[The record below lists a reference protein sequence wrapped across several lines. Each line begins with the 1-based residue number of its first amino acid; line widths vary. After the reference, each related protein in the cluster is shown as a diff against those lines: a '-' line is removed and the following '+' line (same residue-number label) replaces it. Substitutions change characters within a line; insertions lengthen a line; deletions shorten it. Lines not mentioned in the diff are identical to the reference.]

1 MKKIYIAIT
10 LGFMCFLLT
19 FGIVLQLNTIN
30 SANSIAMQTRTENGL
45 RDEVLKWKE
54 KYDTTYANIEKSE
67 KELEEIRLKATENDS
82 NAVQIEEEL
91 NTSNIL
97 LGMTEV
103 KGQGIIITLEDGTDL
118 VHDEDIIRVV
128 NELKNAGAEAISVND
143 QRIVST
149 TSITCDGNVIM
160 INGQKVGAPFEIRA
174 IGNSASLYGALN
186 RNKGYLELLEECGVY
201 TQTQQVDDITIGKY
215 NGVINAKYLKSV
227 E

>member
-1 MKKIYIAIT
+1 MKKNYIAVT
-10 LGFMCFLLT
+10 LGIMCFLLT

-30 SANSIAMQTRTENGL
+30 SAISIVGQTRTENGL

-54 KYDTTYANIEKSE
+54 KYDTTYANIEKAE
-67 KELEEIRLKATENDS
+67 RELEEIRLKATENDS
-82 NAVQIEEEL
+82 TATQMEEEL

-103 KGQGIIITLEDGTDL
+103 KGHGIIITLEDGIDL
-118 VHDEDIIRVV
+118 IHDEDIIRIV

-160 INGQKVGAPFEIRA
+160 INGQKVGTPFEIKA
-174 IGNSASLYGALN
+174 IGNSASLYGALK
-186 RNKGYLELLEECGVY
+186 RKDGYLELLEYDGVY
-201 TQTQQVDDITIGKY
+201 TQTEQSDDITIVKY
-215 NGVINAKYLKSV
+215 NGVINSKYLKSV